1 MGRSKKMKTIG
12 RVLISMALAMIILAF
27 ILGASSSLLA
37 VWFIW

>member
-1 MGRSKKMKTIG
+1 MKTIG

>member
-1 MGRSKKMKTIG
+1 MKTIG

-27 ILGASSSLLA
+27 ILGASSSLLT